1 MTPQIENPTPA
12 APPSPPPAIPL
23 APAIRAAY
31 QDLSAKY
38 QAAFD
43 ANPDYAFRVEVRDWK
58 TDVDNILEKD
68 AMYRMNAN
76 TALLEAILVQ
86 IKGTNTD
93 LVKIKAEIAAIAG
106 DFALVGDILTAINK
120 VLTLLPA

>member
-1 MTPQIENPTPA
+1 MTPPPI
-12 APPSPPPAIPL
+12 APPSTAVTIPL
-23 APAIRAAY
+23 APAMRTAY
-31 QDLSAKY
+31 EELSTSY

-43 ANPDYAFRVEVRDWK
+43 ANPDYAFRVELRDWK

-68 AMYRMNAN
+68 AMYRLNAN
-76 TALLEAILVQ
+76 TALLEALLKQ
-86 IKGTNTD
+86 INGTNTD

-106 DFALVGDILTAINK
+106 DFAKVGIVMAAIDK